1 MKFPEGQPIRWR
13 TIWAVVILRTD
24 IKVRATSGRR
34 CLSIERARQK
44 AVANYVCRGRWSEKA
59 HDRRVGITSQSLGAV
74 QRISAYT
81 GKIVI
86 GQELACTEVIGVRP
100 HASFGI
106 VGEIRSGARSEEHTS
121 ELQSRRDLVCRL
133 LL

>member
-74 QRISAYT
+74 QRISAY
-81 GKIVI
+81 V
-86 GQELACTEVIGVRP
+86 ERE
-100 HASFGI
+100 SS
-106 VGEIRSGARSEEHTS
+106 RSSGWDYQPEPGRGPAHK
-121 ELQSRRDLVCRL
+121 RL
-133 LL
+133 HRQNCYWAGTRVY